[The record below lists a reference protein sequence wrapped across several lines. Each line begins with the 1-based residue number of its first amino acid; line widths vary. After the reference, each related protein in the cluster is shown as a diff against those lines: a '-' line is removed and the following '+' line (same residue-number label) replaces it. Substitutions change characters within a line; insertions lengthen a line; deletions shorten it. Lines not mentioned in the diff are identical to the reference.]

1 MSEIQRRRTCV
12 SGKEIS
18 IISETSEFRRVIN
31 TRSWKFSA
39 TVLRHTARTRI
50 AFFMHFCHLTRAPPP
65 PALAHDLA
73 CAVACCQL
81 LSAVHRDRDARSLAP
96 RKTSTCGSC
105 SVNAR
110 PGTSCLPLACPLPPR
125 ACLPNTS
132 APVPKCQRVS
142 PIPSSCARSAPTRTR
157 SACAEQPSRV
167 ISLITSNQRPR
178 GRDPRA
184 QGNPRESSAAT
195 WALMTRAEYSHS
207 EDSAPRGR

>member
-50 AFFMHFCHLTRAPPP
+50 AFMHFCHLTRAPPP
-65 PALAHDLA
+65 APLAHDLA

-132 APVPKCQRVS
+132 APVPKCQRVCQSANVS
-142 PIPSSCARSAPTRTR
+142 PPFPRPARD
-157 SACAEQPSRV
+157 
-167 ISLITSNQRPR
+167 QRPR

-184 QGNPRESSAAT
+184 QGNPRESSA
-195 WALMTRAEYSHS
+195 
-207 EDSAPRGR
+207 